1 MNILLIIGLIFAALA
16 GLLHVLIAYMEM
28 FAWEEPLARK
38 TFGGTAE
45 EARPFTFFAY
55 NQGLY
60 NGFLAAETFVG
71 IALTVCGYTAV
82 GSALMI
88 AGTASMLCAALG
100 LVLKDSSYAQTS
112 AKQGTLPLLSLIFII
127 IALLV

>member
-16 GLLHVLIAYMEM
+16 GLLHVLIAYLEM
-28 FAWEEPLARK
+28 FAWEGPLARK
-38 TFGGTAE
+38 TFGGAAE

-60 NGFLAAETFVG
+60 NGFLAAETF
-71 IALTVCGYTAV
+71 V

-100 LVLKDSSYAQTS
+100 LVLKDSSYAQAS